1 MDDIVLVIID
11 VRVGFL
17 FVVDG
22 DLLKEFGRVSLLDK
36 DIDEVALAD
45 LEFVCDRV
53 IVVDDVPLLD
63 LVVDNVD
70 VLESF
75 KIVFV
80 LKGVWVEV
88 FELLIDPVLVG
99 VKVEVFEDVIVL
111 VPEDDPDEDFED
123 VNDPEVVFVKM
134 FVEVPFKEVVIDG
147 ELEDVLELL
156 IERVF
161 VVDDVEVLDGLVVI
175 VVDDELDVVFDVVI
189 ELEDVLVFK
198 KVNEDLDVDVNV
210 DVNLDVND
218 GKIELEEVLVTVEV
232 LVEVLDAVW
241 VLVFL
246 DVGVISFVTKEVFV
260 PVVVLVDVLDWV
272 GLCESKTL
280 FWKPIPTLKKPIN
293 NNNFKIIFSCS
304 YISKF
309 FFSYSYVF

>member
-1 MDDIVLVIID
+1 MDDIVFVIID

-17 FVVDG
+17 FVADG

-36 DIDEVALAD
+36 EIDEVALTD

-53 IVVDDVPLLD
+53 IVVDDVVVLD
-63 LVVDNVD
+63 LVVDIVD

-80 LKGVWVEV
+80 LNGLWVEV
-88 FELLIDPVLVG
+88 FELLIDPVVVG
-99 VKVEVFEDVIVL
+99 VKVEVFVVVIVL

-123 VNDPEVVFVKM
+123 VNDPLEVLDII

-161 VVDDVEVLDGLVVI
+161 DVELVEVLDGLVVI
-175 VVDDELDVVFDVVI
+175 VVEGELDVVLDVVI

-198 KVNEDLDVDVNV
+198 ELNEDLDVDVNV

-218 GKIELEEVLVTVEV
+218 GKFEL
-232 LVEVLDAVW
+232 
-241 VLVFL
+241 
-246 DVGVISFVTKEVFV
+246 
-260 PVVVLVDVLDWV
+260 
-272 GLCESKTL
+272 
-280 FWKPIPTLKKPIN
+280 
-293 NNNFKIIFSCS
+293 
-304 YISKF
+304 
-309 FFSYSYVF
+309 

>member
-1 MDDIVLVIID
+1 MND

-17 FVVDG
+17 FVIDG
-22 DLLKEFGRVSLLDK
+22 DLLKEFGRVCLLDK

-45 LEFVCDRV
+45 LEFVSDRV

-63 LVVDNVD
+63 LVFDNVD

-80 LKGVWVEV
+80 LSGVWVEV
-88 FELLIDPVLVG
+88 FELLIDLVFVG
-99 VKVEVFEDVIVL
+99 VKVEVFVVVIVL
-111 VPEDDPDEDFED
+111 VPEDDADEDFED
-123 VNDPEVVFVKM
+123 VNDPVVVLDIIFVD
-134 FVEVPFKEVVIDG
+134 VPFKEFVIDG

-161 VVDDVEVLDGLVVI
+161 VVDEVDVLDGLAVI
-175 VVDDELDVVFDVVI
+175 VVEDELDVVFEVVI

-198 KVNEDLDVDVNV
+198 DVNEDLDVDVNV

-218 GKIELEEVLVTVEV
+218 AKFELEEVLVIVEV
-232 LVEVLDAVW
+232 LVEVLDAVK
-241 VLVFL
+241 VFVFL
-246 DVGVISFVTKEVFV
+246 DVGVISFVTIEVFV

-280 FWKPIPTLKKPIN
+280 FWIPIPTLKKPIN

-309 FFSYSYVF
+309 FFSCYYVF